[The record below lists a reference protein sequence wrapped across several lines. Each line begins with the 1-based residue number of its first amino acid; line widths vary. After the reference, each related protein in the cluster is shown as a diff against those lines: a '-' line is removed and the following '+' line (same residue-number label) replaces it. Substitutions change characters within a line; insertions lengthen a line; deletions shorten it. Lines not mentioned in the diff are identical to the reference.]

1 MILAVTMNPAID
13 KIYFVKSFNIDKVHR
28 PDEMIASA
36 GGKGLN
42 VARVAK
48 LVGENVAASG
58 YLGGGNGKF
67 ISKKIEALGL
77 VDRFVQIDDET
88 RICIN
93 ITDLTNH
100 TCTEVLEAGPTISE
114 TQEQL
119 FLDSFVKM
127 IEDVDII
134 TLSGSLPK
142 GLAQDFYGKLITIA
156 KTYNK
161 PVLLDTSGDAFMEGV
176 KAKPFLIKPNEEEI
190 KAIYQGPVETLDDL
204 VEAIKYFKKFGI
216 KLPIISLGKDG
227 SLAGLS
233 DGIYK
238 VTFPKIE
245 VVNTVGSG
253 DAFIAGCAVGLSRKM
268 KESDILKFATACG
281 SANTQY
287 LQTGFVEQSKV
298 DEYFKK
304 VSIEKI
310 ADY

>member
-67 ISKKIEALGL
+67 ISGKVEELGL
-77 VDRFVQIDDET
+77 VDRFVQIEDET

-93 ITDLTNH
+93 VTDVANQ
-100 TCTEVLEAGPTISE
+100 TCTEVLEAGPTITPS
-114 TQEQL
+114 QEQL
-119 FLDSFVKM
+119 FLDSFAEM
-127 IEDVDII
+127 IKDVDII

-142 GLAQDFYGKLITIA
+142 GLAPDFYAKLITIA
-156 KTYNK
+156 KIQDK
-161 PVLLDTSGDAFMEGV
+161 HVLLDTSGAAFMEGV
-176 KAKPFLIKPNEEEI
+176 KAKPFLIKPNDDEI
-190 KAIYQGPVETLDDL
+190 KAVYDGPVETLDDL
-204 VEAIKYFKKFGI
+204 VEAIKYFKQDGI
-216 KLPIISLGKDG
+216 ELPIISLGKDG

-238 VTFPKIE
+238 VTFPKIDI
-245 VVNTVGSG
+245 VNTVGSG
-253 DAFIAGCAVGLSRKM
+253 DSFIAGCAVGLSRQM
-268 KESDILKFATACG
+268 KETDMLKFATACG

-287 LQTGFVEQSKV
+287 SQTGFVEQAKV
-298 DEYFKK
+298 DEYFDKAS
-304 VSIEKI
+304 VNKI